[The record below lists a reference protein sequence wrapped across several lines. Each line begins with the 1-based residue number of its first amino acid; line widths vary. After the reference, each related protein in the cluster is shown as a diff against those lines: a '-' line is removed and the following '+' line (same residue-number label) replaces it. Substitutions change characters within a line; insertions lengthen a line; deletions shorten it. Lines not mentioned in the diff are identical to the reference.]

1 MENTMSQIEI
11 LVGSTLGG
19 TEYVAEAAQALLE
32 EEFFDTDMHLEPDLN
47 ELSLQEEQIWLI
59 IISTH
64 GAGDY
69 PENFKDFVEQLQ
81 QVNAPLDDVRYAIV
95 GIGDSNYDTFCEA
108 AKNIDYILEEMRAV
122 RIGDRL
128 EIDVVDYPM
137 PEDRIADWIPLLI
150 EDLNKMID

>member
-1 MENTMSQIEI
+1 MENMMSQIEI

-19 TEYVAEAAQALLE
+19 TEYVAEAAQTLLE
-32 EEFFDTDMHLEPDLN
+32 EAFFDTDLHLEPDLN
-47 ELSLQEEQIWLI
+47 EMSLQEEQIWLVCLA
-59 IISTH
+59 TH

-69 PENFKDFVEQLQ
+69 PENFKDFVDQLQ
-81 QVNAPLDDVRYAIV
+81 QVNAPLDGVRYAIV

-108 AKNIDYILEEMRAV
+108 AKNLDYILEEMGAQ

-128 EIDVVDYPM
+128 EIDVVEHPM

-150 EDLNKMID
+150 EDLNELID

>member
-1 MENTMSQIEI
+1 MSQIEI

-19 TEYVAEAAQALLE
+19 TEYVAEAAQTLLE
-32 EEFFDTDMHLEPDLN
+32 EAFFDTDLHLEPDLN
-47 ELSLQEEQIWLI
+47 EMSLQEEQIWLVCLA
-59 IISTH
+59 TH

-69 PENFKDFVEQLQ
+69 PENFKDFVDQLQ
-81 QVNAPLDDVRYAIV
+81 QVNAPLDGVRYAIV

-108 AKNIDYILEEMRAV
+108 AKNLDYILEEMGAQ

-128 EIDVVDYPM
+128 EIDVVVHPM

-150 EDLNKMID
+150 EDLNELID

>member
-1 MENTMSQIEI
+1 MSQIEI

-19 TEYVAEAAQALLE
+19 TEYVAEAAQVLLE
-32 EEFFDTDMHLEPDLN
+32 EAFFDTDIHLEPDLN

-59 IISTH
+59 CLSTH

-81 QVNAPLDDVRYAIV
+81 QVNAPLGDVRYAIV

-108 AKNIDYILEEMRAV
+108 AKNLDYILEEMGAK

-128 EIDVVDYPM
+128 EIDVVEHAL
-137 PEDRIADWIPLLI
+137 PEDRIADWIPTLI
-150 EDLNKMID
+150 EDLNDLLD

>member
-1 MENTMSQIEI
+1 MEKMMSQIEI

-19 TEYVAEAAQALLE
+19 TEYVAEAAQTLLE
-32 EEFFDTDMHLEPDLN
+32 EAFFDTNLHLEPDLN
-47 ELSLQEEQIWLI
+47 EMSLQEEQIWLVCL
-59 IISTH
+59 STH

-69 PENFKDFVEQLQ
+69 PENFKDFVDQLQ
-81 QVNAPLDDVRYAIV
+81 QVNAPLDGVRYAIV

-108 AKNIDYILEEMRAV
+108 AKNLDYILEEMGAQ

-128 EIDVVDYPM
+128 EIDVVEHAM

-150 EDLNKMID
+150 EDLNELID

>member
-1 MENTMSQIEI
+1 MSQIEI

-19 TEYVAEAAQALLE
+19 AEYVAEAAQTLLE
-32 EEFFDTDMHLEPDLN
+32 EAFFDTALHLEPDLN
-47 ELSLQEEQIWLI
+47 ELSLQEEQIWLVCL
-59 IISTH
+59 STH

-95 GIGDSNYDTFCEA
+95 GIGDSNYDTFCDA
-108 AKNIDYILEEMRAV
+108 AKNLDYILEEMGAK

-128 EIDVVDYPM
+128 EIDVVEHAL

-150 EDLNKMID
+150 EDLNDLRD

>member
-1 MENTMSQIEI
+1 MSQIEI

-32 EEFFDTDMHLEPDLN
+32 EAFFDTDLHLEPDLN

-59 IISTH
+59 CLSTH

-69 PENFKDFVEQLQ
+69 PENFKGFVEQLQ
-81 QVNAPLDDVRYAIV
+81 QVNAPLDGVRYAIV

-108 AKNIDYILEEMRAV
+108 AKNLDYILEEMHAQ

-128 EIDVVDYPM
+128 EIDIVECPV

-150 EDLNKMID
+150 EDLNELID